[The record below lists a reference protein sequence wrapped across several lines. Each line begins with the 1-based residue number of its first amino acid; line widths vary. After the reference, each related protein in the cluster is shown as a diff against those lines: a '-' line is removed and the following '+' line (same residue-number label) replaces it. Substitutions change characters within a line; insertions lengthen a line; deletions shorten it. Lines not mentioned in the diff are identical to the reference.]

1 MEFQR
6 GVGLPGRV
14 WARGEPAWIPDVV
27 TDPNFPRA
35 PAAAR
40 EGLHAALGF
49 PIRLGPTVVGVI
61 EFFSR
66 EIRQPDEDLLRMLT
80 AIGTQIG
87 QFIERTRGEEERARL
102 YVETQEANRAKDD
115 FLANVSHELRTPLT
129 AMLGWAR
136 MLRSGRLDDEAAA
149 HALEVIERNTEA
161 QAQLIEDLLDISRIT
176 SGKLRLDVQPV
187 DLVHVIEGAMNT
199 VTPAAD
205 AKSIRMQTVLDPA
218 AGTVAGDPDR
228 LQQVVWNLLSNAIK
242 FTPRGGRVQLRL
254 ERVDS
259 RVELTVADTG
269 RGIAPEFLP
278 YVFDRFR
285 QAEAA
290 SSRAHGGLGL
300 GLAIVRHLV
309 ELHGGVVRA
318 ASEGTD
324 RGATFTVSLPIA
336 PMRASPSEA
345 RVHPTARTR
354 VPFERAPNLD
364 GVRVLVVDDEPDT
377 RNLLARV
384 LQQCGAI
391 VGTAA
396 SAAEALAAFEAGPPD
411 VLVTDIGMP
420 GEDGYALIRK
430 IRARAPEHGGRVP
443 AAALTAYARV
453 EDRMR
458 VLSAGFQ
465 LHVPKPVEPAE
476 LATVVATLAGRTDPE
491 SASGG

>member
-1 MEFQR
+1 MR
-6 GVGLPGRV
+6 
-14 WARGEPAWIPDVV
+14 
-27 TDPNFPRA
+27 
-35 PAAAR
+35 
-40 EGLHAALGF
+40 
-49 PIRLGPTVVGVI
+49 
-61 EFFSR
+61 
-66 EIRQPDEDLLRMLT
+66 
-80 AIGTQIG
+80 
-87 QFIERTRGEEERARL
+87 
-102 YVETQEANRAKDD
+102 
-115 FLANVSHELRTPLT
+115 
-129 AMLGWAR
+129 
-136 MLRSGRLDDEAAA
+136 
-149 HALEVIERNTEA
+149 
-161 QAQLIEDLLDISRIT
+161 SRI
-176 SGKLRLDVQPV
+176 RV
-187 DLVHVIEGAMNT
+187 
-199 VTPAAD
+199 
-205 AKSIRMQTVLDPA
+205 QTVLDPA
-218 AGTVAGDPDR
+218 AGAVAGDPDR

-242 FTPRGGRVQLRL
+242 FTPRGGCVQLRL

-259 RVELTVADTG
+259 RMEITVADTG

-278 YVFDRFR
+278 YVFERFR

-336 PMRASPSEA
+336 AMRASPSEG
-345 RVHPTARTR
+345 RVHPTARGR

-377 RNLLARV
+377 RNLVAKV

-391 VGTAA
+391 VSTVA
-396 SAAEALAAFEAGPPD
+396 SAAEALEAFEGGPPD

-430 IRARAPEHGGRVP
+430 IRARAPEQGGRVP

-453 EDRMR
+453 DDRMR
-458 VLSAGFQ
+458 TLSAGFQ

-476 LATVVATLAGRTDPE
+476 LATVVATLAGRTDVAAP
-491 SASGG
+491 